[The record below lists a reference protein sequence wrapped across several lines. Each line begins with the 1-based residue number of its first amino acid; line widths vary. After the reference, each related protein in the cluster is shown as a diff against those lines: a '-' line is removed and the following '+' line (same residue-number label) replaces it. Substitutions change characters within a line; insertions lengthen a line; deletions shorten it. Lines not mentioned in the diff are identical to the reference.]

1 MDTIRKSQK
10 FYFIL
15 LGILFYLP
23 MLGQQTET
31 IKGVVKD
38 AKTGMPLPGV
48 TVLIKKTTRGTS
60 TDLDGNYAIK
70 VDSKETL
77 QFSYIGYKTV
87 ESSVN
92 GKTTI
97 NISLKEEGNQLEEIV
112 VVGYGTAKRK
122 DLTGSVV
129 SVKGKDLAAYP
140 VANVAT
146 AMQGKMP
153 GVTVTALDGRP
164 DSKVSIRVR
173 GGGSI
178 TQSNDPLFIVDG
190 FPVSNINDIPAS
202 QIASIDVLK
211 DASSTAIYGA
221 RGANGVIL
229 VTTKTPTAGKVS
241 VTYSGNTQIKS
252 PTKYLGALNGYDFV
266 KLNWDY
272 GTLFGNGAAWASEYG
287 LGTANSNLNP
297 AGINAYKTA
306 AYRDLEREVV
316 RSTTGQNHNIT
327 ISGGN
332 EKNRYSV
339 SFDNLTDNGLKIESY
354 YKRTNVLA
362 KIKSEIA
369 KNLDFEADM
378 YYSNQEVFGSEA
390 QTSTIGSRL
399 TNASRYTP
407 VTPLGDPTTNL
418 GLLETYVKPE
428 FDPISIIKDIY
439 DKTERQKYRANFSI
453 NWKVTDALSIRTDY
467 GLNKNYSTRYQF
479 TGAFAKTTVGV
490 QGGDASISKTY
501 ETGYRL
507 VNTANY
513 KFLKLGD
520 KHNLNLLLGQE
531 INNKEAENT
540 LISGTNYPISFGPD
554 RAFALMNQYGDQNAI
569 KLDNNKS
576 IPSHL
581 ASFFGRV
588 NYTFKDKYIFTATLR
603 ADGSST
609 FAPSHK
615 WGYFPA
621 AAFAWRASDE
631 SFLQN
636 SKVISNLK
644 FRLSYGQAGND
655 QIQPG
660 LWSENWT
667 GSTGY
672 AYNNIS
678 NSIYVPA
685 NQSLL
690 VNPNL
695 KWETTITRNL
705 GIDYGLFD
713 NRLYGSV
720 DAYWNTTKDLLLPK
734 TLPDYTGYPN
744 QMDNIGQTRNIGLEF
759 SLGGDII
766 RDGDFKLSANMN
778 ISFNRNKVESLA
790 EGVNFNYYYSGWA
803 SSGASPLSGDYTFK
817 VGDPV
822 GLIRGY
828 KYDGFYTTADFDYN
842 ATTQVYTLK
851 PGIANSTGV
860 LGTFPGL
867 PANSAYPGM
876 IKLAK
881 VGTTADATNINET
894 DDATIIGN
902 TNAKFTGGFNI
913 NASYKAFDLLLG
925 FNGSYGN
932 DIYNA
937 NKLGNSFGNKSPFR
951 NFSTSSENTYTLFD
965 INSSGDLVRIYDP
978 VALNTLN
985 ANAKTYMPF
994 HERGLIHS
1002 DGIEDGSFLRLNNVT
1017 LGYTLPTEVS
1027 KKVAIQNLRIY
1038 ATITNAWI
1046 WTKYS
1051 GYDPEVDAGNGRND
1065 TYPTP
1070 GMDFGAYPKARTVT
1084 LGINVKF

>member
-1 MDTIRKSQK
+1 MDTIINKK
-10 FYFIL
+10 YYFIL

-23 MLGQQTET
+23 MLGQQTN

-48 TVLIKKTTRGTS
+48 TVLVKNTKKGTS
-60 TDLDGNYAIK
+60 TDLDGNYNINL
-70 VDSKETL
+70 DSKGVL
-77 QFSYIGYKTV
+77 QFSYIGYKTT

-97 NISLKEEGNQLEEIV
+97 NISLNEESNQLEEIV

-122 DLTGSVV
+122 DLTGSIV

-140 VANVAT
+140 VANVAS

-229 VTTKTPTAGKVS
+229 VTTKAPVAGKTT
-241 VTYSGNTQIKS
+241 VTYSGSTQIKS
-252 PTKYLGALNGYDFV
+252 ASKYLGALDGYDFV

-272 GTLFGNGAAWASEYG
+272 GTLFGNGTAWASEYG
-287 LGTANSNLNP
+287 LGTANNSLNP

-316 RSTTGQNHNIT
+316 RSTTAQNHNVT

-332 EKNRYSV
+332 EKTKYSV
-339 SFDNLTDNGLKIESY
+339 SFDNLVDNGLKIESY

-369 KNLDFEADM
+369 KGLDFEADM
-378 YYSNQEVFGSEA
+378 YYSNQEVFGNES
-390 QTSTIGSRL
+390 QTSAVGSRL
-399 TNASRYTP
+399 TTASRYTP

-418 GLLETYVKPE
+418 GLFETYVKPQY
-428 FDPISIIKDIY
+428 DPISIIKDIY
-439 DKTERQKYRANFSI
+439 DKTERQRYRVNLAI
-453 NWKVTDALSIRTDY
+453 NWKVNDALTLRTDY
-467 GLNKNYSTRYQF
+467 GTTRNYSTRYQF
-479 TGAFAKTTVGV
+479 TGAFAKNTVGV
-490 QGGDASISKTY
+490 QGGDATISKTND
-501 ETGYRL
+501 TGYRL
-507 VNTANY
+507 VNTLNY
-513 KFLKLGD
+513 KFLKLGYN
-520 KHNLNLLLGQE
+520 HSLNILLGQE
-531 INNKEAENT
+531 INSKEGENT
-540 LISGTNYPISFGPD
+540 SLSGTNYPISFD
-554 RAFALMNQYGDQNAI
+554 AERAFALMSQYGDQNNI
-569 KLDNNKS
+569 RITNSYDT
-576 IPSHL
+576 PEHL

-588 NYTFKDKYIFTATLR
+588 NYSFKDKYLFTATLR
-603 ADGSST
+603 ADAST
-609 FAPSHK
+609 NFAPAHR

-644 FRLSYGQAGND
+644 FRLSYGQVGND
-655 QIQPG
+655 RIPPI
-660 LWSENWT
+660 LFTEYWT

-672 AYNNIS
+672 SYNNI
-678 NSIYVPA
+678 NNAIYIPA
-685 NQSLL
+685 TSTLI
-690 VNPNL
+690 NPDL
-695 KWETTITRNL
+695 KWETTITRNF
-705 GIDYGLFD
+705 GIDYGFFD
-713 NRLYGSV
+713 NRLYGTV
-720 DAYWNTTKDLLLPK
+720 DAYWNTTKDLLLLK

-759 SLGGDII
+759 SLGGDIL

-778 ISFNRNKVESLA
+778 ISFNRNKVESLS
-790 EGVNFNYYYSGWA
+790 EGISYNYYNSGWA
-803 SSGASPLSGDYTFK
+803 STTTSPLTGDYAFK

-828 KYDGFYTTADFDYN
+828 KYDGFYTTDDFDYN
-842 ATTQVYTLK
+842 STTQAYTLK
-851 PGIANSTGV
+851 SGIVNSSGV

-867 PANSAYPGM
+867 PANAAYPGM
-876 IKLAK
+876 LKLKK
-881 VGTTADATNINET
+881 VGSTDAANINET

-913 NASYKAFDLLLG
+913 NASYKSFDLLLG

-951 NFSTSSENTYTLFD
+951 NFSTSTQNAYTLFD
-965 INSSGDLVRIYDP
+965 VNSSGDLVRIYDP
-978 VALNTLN
+978 VALSALN

-994 HERGLIHS
+994 HERAVIHS
-1002 DGIEDGSFLRLNNVT
+1002 GGIEDGSFLRLNNIT
-1017 LGYTLPTEVS
+1017 LGYTLPTDIS
-1027 KKVAIQNLRIY
+1027 KKVAIQNLRVY
-1038 ATITNAWI
+1038 ATVVNAWI
-1046 WTKYS
+1046 WTKYT
-1051 GYDPEVDAGNGRND
+1051 GYDPEVDAGNGRNGN
-1065 TYPTP
+1065 YPTP
-1070 GMDFGAYPKARTVT
+1070 GMDFGAYPKARTFT

>member
-1 MDTIRKSQK
+1 MDTIRQNKK
-10 FYFIL
+10 YYFIL

-23 MLGQQTET
+23 MLGQQIENV
-31 IKGVVKD
+31 KGVVKD

-48 TVLIKKTTRGTS
+48 SVLIKKTNKGTS
-60 TDLDGNYAIK
+60 TDLDGNYNIK
-70 VDSKETL
+70 VDSKGIL

-87 ESSVN
+87 ETSVN
-92 GKTTI
+92 GKTTL
-97 NISLKEEGNQLEEIV
+97 NISLKEESNQLEEIV

-146 AMQGKMP
+146 AMQGKVA
-153 GVTVTALDGRP
+153 GVAVTAVDGRP
-164 DSKVSIRVR
+164 DAKVSIRVR

-221 RGANGVIL
+221 RGANGVVL
-229 VTTKTPTAGKVS
+229 VTTKAPSGGKIS
-241 VTYSGNTQIKS
+241 VTYSGNTQIK
-252 PTKYLGALNGYDFV
+252 TVAKHLGALNGYDFV

-272 GTLFGNGAAWASEYG
+272 GTLFGNGTAWASEYG
-287 LGTANSNLNP
+287 LGTANSSLNP

-316 RSTTGQNHNIT
+316 RSTTAQNHNVT

-339 SFDNLTDNGLKIESY
+339 SFDNLDDNGLKIESY

-369 KNLDFEADM
+369 KNLDFEGDI
-378 YYSNQEVFGSEA
+378 YYSNQEVFGSES
-390 QTSTIGSRL
+390 QSSSVGSRL

-407 VTPLGDPTTNL
+407 VTPLGDPNTNL
-418 GLLETYVKPE
+418 GLFETYVKPQY
-428 FDPISIIKDIY
+428 DPIPIIKDIY
-439 DKTERQKYRANFSI
+439 DKTNRQRYRANVSL
-453 NWKVTDALSIRTDY
+453 NWKVNDALTLRTDY
-467 GLNKNYSTRYQF
+467 GATKNYSTRYQF
-479 TGAFAKTTVGV
+479 TGAVAKNTVGV
-490 QGGDASISKTY
+490 QGGDATISKTY
-501 ETGYRL
+501 DTGYRL

-520 KHNLNLLLGQE
+520 NHSLNVLVGQE
-531 INNKEAENT
+531 INSKESENT
-540 LISGTNYPISFGPD
+540 KMSGTNYPISFD
-554 RAFALMNQYGDQNAI
+554 ANKAFALMSQYGDQANI
-569 KLDNNKS
+569 KIENTYDV
-576 IPSHL
+576 PGHL

-588 NYTFKDKYIFTATLR
+588 NYAFKDKYMFTATLR
-603 ADGSST
+603 ADGSSN
-609 FAPSHK
+609 FAPANR

-644 FRLSYGQAGND
+644 LRLSYGQVGND
-655 QIQPG
+655 QISSG
-660 LWSENWT
+660 LWKENWT

-672 AYNNIS
+672 AYNEVN
-678 NSIYVPA
+678 NGIYIP
-685 NQSLL
+685 STSMLI
-690 VNPNL
+690 NPDL
-695 KWETTITRNL
+695 KWETTITRNF

-713 NRLYGSV
+713 NRLYGTI

-734 TLPDYTGYPN
+734 NLPPYTGYLN
-744 QMDNIGQTRNIGLEF
+744 QMDNIGQTRNIGLEI

-778 ISFNRNKVESLA
+778 ISFNRNKVESLS
-790 EGVNFNYYYSGWA
+790 EGINYNYYTSGWA
-803 SSGASPLSGDYTFK
+803 STTFAPIGGDYAFK

-828 KYDGFYTTADFDYN
+828 KYDGFYTTDDFDYN
-842 ATTQVYTLK
+842 PTTKAYTLK
-851 PGIANSTGV
+851 SGIADSSGV

-867 PANSAYPGM
+867 PANSPYPGM
-876 IKLAK
+876 LKLEK
-881 VGTTADATNINET
+881 VGTTTSTTKINET

-937 NKLGNSFGNKSPFR
+937 NKLGNSYGNKLPFR
-951 NFSTSSENTYTLFD
+951 NFNTSVQNAYTLFD
-965 INSSGDLVRIYDP
+965 VNSSGDLVRIYDP
-978 VALNTLN
+978 AALNALN

-994 HERGLIHS
+994 HELAVIHS
-1002 DGIEDGSFLRLNNVT
+1002 GGIEDGSFLRLNNVT
-1017 LGYTLPTEVS
+1017 LGYTLPTEIS
-1027 KKVAIQNLRIY
+1027 KKVAIQNLRVY
-1038 ATITNAWI
+1038 ATIVNAWI
-1046 WTKYS
+1046 WTKYT
-1051 GYDPEVDAGNGRND
+1051 GYDPEVDAGNGRNS

-1070 GMDFGAYPKARTVT
+1070 GMDFGAYPKARTFT